1 MKNDTPAAESTGHNP
16 FHQHFY
22 ESLSHQ
28 GSAAKLG
35 MWVFL
40 VQDIM
45 FFSGLFL
52 VYVIF
57 RSVRPE
63 TFAAAHLQL
72 NVVAGGVNT
81 VVLITSSLTMALA
94 VRAAQLGARSA
105 QVRWLMA
112 TFLLGMTFL
121 VIKYFEYM
129 EKIHHGLLPGNFY
142 DAERHGIMLPGEPH
156 SYFSVYFLLTGMH
169 GIHVVGGLMVIAW
182 LMLRAKKGHF
192 GSGYH
197 APVENVGL
205 YWHLVDLAWLFLF
218 PMFYLL
224 K

>member
-94 VRAAQLGARSA
+94 VRAAQLGA
-105 QVRWLMA
+105 
-112 TFLLGMTFL
+112 
-121 VIKYFEYM
+121 
-129 EKIHHGLLPGNFY
+129 
-142 DAERHGIMLPGEPH
+142 D
-156 SYFSVYFLLTGMH
+156 
-169 GIHVVGGLMVIAW
+169 
-182 LMLRAKKGHF
+182 
-192 GSGYH
+192 
-197 APVENVGL
+197 
-205 YWHLVDLAWLFLF
+205 
-218 PMFYLL
+218 
-224 K
+224 